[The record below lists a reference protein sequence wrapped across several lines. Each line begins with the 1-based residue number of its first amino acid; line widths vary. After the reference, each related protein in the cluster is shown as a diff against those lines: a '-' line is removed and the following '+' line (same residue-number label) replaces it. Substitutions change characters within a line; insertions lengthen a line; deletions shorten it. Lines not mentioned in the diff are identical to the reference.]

1 VLIQRVVTAG
11 VFGVAVVGSI
21 LLLPSIWTG
30 LVLGAFWLLGAREWA
45 RFAKLGNVASIA
57 YVASNAVLMVAAARL
72 LDATSFVEVVLLAAA
87 IWWLLAAIMLLNY
100 PQPLSSPFSI
110 VAGLMTL
117 QPCWALLSW
126 LHAAIDDGRYLI
138 LVLLAIVWSADTGA
152 FFAGRAL
159 GRHRLAP
166 QISPGKTWEG
176 VIGGLLLAAVVG
188 AAAGALTGYGAAA
201 LGLVAVPT
209 AAVSVL
215 GDLTVSMF
223 KRNAGLK
230 DSGRLLPG
238 HGGVLDR
245 IDSIT
250 PATAMFV
257 LGLLLVGIIT

>member
-11 VFGVAVVGSI
+11 VFGVAVVASI
-21 LLLPSIWTG
+21 LLLPSVWTG
-30 LVLGAFWLLGAREWA
+30 LVLGVFWLLGAREWA
-45 RFAKLGNVASIA
+45 RFAKLGTAASIA
-57 YVASNAVLMVAAARL
+57 FVASNAVLMVAAARL
-72 LDATSFVEVVLLAAA
+72 LDATSFVEVVLVAAA

-110 VAGLMTL
+110 FAGLLTL
-117 QPCWALLSW
+117 QSCWALLSW

-176 VIGGLLLAAVVG
+176 VIGGLVLAAVVG
-188 AAAGALTGYGAAA
+188 AAAGAFTGYGAGA